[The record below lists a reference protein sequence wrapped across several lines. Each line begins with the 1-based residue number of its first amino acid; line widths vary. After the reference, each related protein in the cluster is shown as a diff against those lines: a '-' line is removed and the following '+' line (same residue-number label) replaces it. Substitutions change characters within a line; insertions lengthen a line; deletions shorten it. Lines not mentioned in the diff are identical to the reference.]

1 MGLKHLQFPLLHN
14 GAKLMADIYN
24 TLDVYF
30 QCSQHMLVLQ
40 FSTTKTVVK
49 MFLLSCNNISKMVIH
64 EGINLPMHMQ

>member
-1 MGLKHLQFPLLHN
+1 MRLKHLQFPLLHN

-30 QCSQHMLVLQ
+30 QCSLHMLVLQ
-40 FSTTKTVVK
+40 FSTTKTIVK
-49 MFLLSCNNISKMVIH
+49 MFLLLCNNISKMVIY